1 MAAPLP
7 APRRPAP
14 PDTGDTGRARPPR
27 TVLVAV
33 PPLPEPLVDRG
44 DEIPDP
50 TLDFVRAL
58 AVQGYE
64 VLDGSRSVAQLGP
77 LVSVGL
83 TRHLTALRAVRNDRR
98 IVYRDQRRKAPR
110 AAAARIFRVSRVI
123 AEASVVLHVGP
134 RAHATALRLEW
145 AHRHWRA
152 TELTVL

>member
-1 MAAPLP
+1 MRMPLSWLAEYTDLPPGATGADVAA
-7 APRRPAP
+7 A
-14 PDTGDTGRARPPR
+14 
-27 TVLVAV
+27 
-33 PPLPEPLVDRG
+33 
-44 DEIPDP
+44 
-50 TLDFVRAL
+50 
-58 AVQGYE
+58 
-64 VLDGSRSVAQLGP
+64 

-83 TRHLTALRAVRNDRR
+83 ARHLTALRAVRNDRR